1 MYTELIK
8 NFSRIR
14 KFMQEFYVYG
24 FKSREEYDSMSRRSY
39 DDERRRIE
47 SFLSGS
53 IQFRRTA
60 DAKTVYISVDSRKNE
75 HNPFFR
81 AWKAKSF
88 TDGDITLH
96 FIIFDILYSPETRL
110 TLNEISEQIDEHLAG
125 FDCPRTFDVSTV
137 RKKLKEYAEEGLIIA
152 EKSGRTMHYSRA
164 ADVPLP
170 PRDVLDFYTEV
181 SPCGVIGSYLLDKCP
196 DEETVPTDTSDKV
209 NDSPGSNGTRPT
221 VGAGSAYNET
231 ALTDTS
237 DKVNDTPN
245 ANEARPEVGAGS
257 AHNETALT
265 DKSDRTN
272 DSPGSNG
279 TRPTVAS
286 GPARFAFKHHYIT
299 AVMDSEIICAFLEA
313 LSNEYAIY
321 IKNENN
327 AGAPYVYV
335 PLKLMISAQNGRQ
348 YLMVYDM
355 RQRRVKALRTDKVVS
370 VEKAGRC
377 EDMQKYRDIW
387 ENMKGHVWG
396 ISTEGFSPDRM
407 EHLDMTVHYD
417 NDEQHILRRLQREK
431 RCGTVEVIDEN
442 TARFSAD
449 VYNVT
454 ELIPWVRTFICRIT
468 EIHISDEAIE
478 RRFLDDIQKM
488 YRMYDEV

>member
-1 MYTELIK
+1 M
-8 NFSRIR
+8 N
-14 KFMQEFYVYG
+14 
-24 FKSREEYDSMSRRSY
+24 
-39 DDERRRIE
+39 E
-47 SFLSGS
+47 SP
-53 IQFRRTA
+53 
-60 DAKTVYISVDSRKNE
+60 DANG
-75 HNPFFR
+75 
-81 AWKAKSF
+81 AK
-88 TDGDITLH
+88 
-96 FIIFDILYSPETRL
+96 P
-110 TLNEISEQIDEHLAG
+110 
-125 FDCPRTFDVSTV
+125 
-137 RKKLKEYAEEGLIIA
+137 K
-152 EKSGRTMHYSRA
+152 
-164 ADVPLP
+164 
-170 PRDVLDFYTEV
+170 
-181 SPCGVIGSYLLDKCP
+181 
-196 DEETVPTDTSDKV
+196 
-209 NDSPGSNGTRPT
+209 
-221 VGAGSAYNET
+221 VGAGSAC
-231 ALTDTS
+231 
-237 DKVNDTPN
+237 
-245 ANEARPEVGAGS
+245 
-257 AHNETALT
+257 
-265 DKSDRTN
+265 
-272 DSPGSNG
+272 
-279 TRPTVAS
+279 
-286 GPARFAFKHHYIT
+286 RFAFKHHYIT

-313 LSNEYAIY
+313 LSDEYAIY

-431 RCGTVEVIDEN
+431 RCGTVEVIDAN

-449 VYNVT
+449 VFNVT